1 MTEEHQPPAPAP
13 AKRSKMTLSQQV
25 EFLWYIIERCKVRRD
40 DGSKALSRETW
51 MRLTADEVRDL
62 QTVRDTLHTFELYG
76 ADKFVRNEVM
86 KLRKGRPRR

>member
-1 MTEEHQPPAPAP
+1 MTEQQKPATREAP
-13 AKRSKMTLSQQV
+13 KRSKMTLSQQV

-40 DGSKALSRETW
+40 DGSKAFSRETW

-62 QTVRDTLHTFELYG
+62 QTVRDTLHTFEIYG

-86 KLRKGRPRR
+86 KLRKGRSRR